1 MMFPQQTAAPAAP
14 GQRLV
19 AERRWR
25 LGVHSRGHPHRII
38 EDLLRA
44 LHTLSVGYKKVAPYN
59 YKCRKL
65 YPARGMFV
73 CAIGSPM
80 TAQEC
85 HGICIAMSP
94 HPQWLG
100 FIYSSGPTFVDPC
113 RPFVTVSSLHI
124 YCTPEN
130 IMPMNAGKSGK
141 SGSMRGRSLMYVA
154 SVKES
159 SHFRTSFA
167 SGNLQTVPKTR

>member
-65 YPARGMFV
+65 YPARGNPRRQHSCNLLLSWGLRCLV
-73 CAIGSPM
+73 TVRYCPL
-80 TAQEC
+80 C
-85 HGICIAMSP
+85 
-94 HPQWLG
+94 LLD
-100 FIYSSGPTFVDPC
+100 SSGMYWICSGLVAAPLSRSGHTTGHRVG
-113 RPFVTVSSLHI
+113 T
-124 YCTPEN
+124 CT
-130 IMPMNAGKSGK
+130 
-141 SGSMRGRSLMYVA
+141 
-154 SVKES
+154 
-159 SHFRTSFA
+159 
-167 SGNLQTVPKTR
+167 

>member
-1 MMFPQQTAAPAAP
+1 MHSAVCALKEFDMRPAGMMFPQQSTAQAAP

-65 YPARGMFV
+65 YPARG
-73 CAIGSPM
+73 AARRQR
-80 TAQEC
+80 T
-85 HGICIAMSP
+85 H
-94 HPQWLG
+94 HPALG
-100 FIYSSGPTFVDPC
+100 MGC
-113 RPFVTVSSLHI
+113 L
-124 YCTPEN
+124 
-130 IMPMNAGKSGK
+130 A
-141 SGSMRGRSLMYVA
+141 
-154 SVKES
+154 
-159 SHFRTSFA
+159 
-167 SGNLQTVPKTR
+167 

>member
-1 MMFPQQTAAPAAP
+1 MMFPQQSATQAPP

-65 YPARGMFV
+65 YPARGT
-73 CAIGSPM
+73 S
-80 TAQEC
+80 
-85 HGICIAMSP
+85 
-94 HPQWLG
+94 
-100 FIYSSGPTFVDPC
+100 C
-113 RPFVTVSSLHI
+113 RQP
-124 YCTPEN
+124 
-130 IMPMNAGKSGK
+130 
-141 SGSMRGRSLMYVA
+141 
-154 SVKES
+154 
-159 SHFRTSFA
+159 
-167 SGNLQTVPKTR
+167 